1 MPALRLSLALALAA
15 LLACSR
21 APSAAP
27 PVDAATLGRLTALGG
42 SHLIVGLVDPRHWEA
57 LRAQVEAAVPAAA
70 PALAPLKTPRDAAL
84 ALGLQPAEADAWRL
98 DAPIIVGAFSGSR
111 VVTPGAVG
119 AYLPLQPPPGFR
131 HEAVIPSS
139 APAVLAGGLQRVAA
153 GLGLE
158 RLGGHVQVQA
168 EADAVRVALTF
179 GRPAPPAALTPP
191 VVTATLRALA
201 DGRAAVGAV
210 FRPALLPDVM
220 SRRGLGQVHEAL
232 AVVPPDLKTQLMA
245 AGIAEVL
252 GGAGVMTAESPD
264 VEDVGLLLGVEGGAL
279 TAWGFATL
287 TPAGAARVARGRAT
301 AGRLVEPRPGVA
313 AWAGL
318 AFDLPAALAD
328 APDLPLG
335 DSHAMAEAV
344 MSCGLGCSLFL
355 PLRMPFTTLK
365 AVLDRAPMP
374 VPRGSLPRAAQWA
387 VVMDGRRPGFA
398 VAADVGADFD
408 AAALRLPGVQ
418 RVERGERATLLW
430 GVDLDPRAAF
440 DPDREAP
447 ADRTLEVD
455 VAAAALLAG
464 VPVPAGLRLQGTA
477 RVDGAVVG
485 LRVRAAAGDAPP
497 FTLPSAGDPPAAGAP
512 ASPGVA
518 CLERA
523 NRGLALEFKAISRE
537 EAAAPRT
544 EIEPALACALADP
557 QTAAAARGLAAQ
569 RAVFA
574 TLKAAPESAAP
585 ESAAPE
591 SAAPESAAPES
602 AAGNVPRGRPFLK
615 IPMTNIQAAFRQ
627 QVPRLRACYER
638 ALLTQ
643 PDLNARLRL
652 ALTIGT
658 AGDVQAATVTGQGAD
673 PLRTCIEA
681 AARAIRFPP
690 GDAPTQ
696 VQFPLVF
703 QAPR

>member
-1 MPALRLSLALALAA
+1 M
-15 LLACSR
+15 
-21 APSAAP
+21 
-27 PVDAATLGRLTALGG
+27 
-42 SHLIVGLVDPRHWEA
+42 
-57 LRAQVEAAVPAAA
+57 
-70 PALAPLKTPRDAAL
+70 
-84 ALGLQPAEADAWRL
+84 
-98 DAPIIVGAFSGSR
+98 GAFSGSR

-179 GRPAPPAALTPP
+179 GRPAPPAAPTPP
-191 VVTATLRALA
+191 VVTPTLRALA
-201 DGRAAVGAV
+201 NGRAAVGAV

-344 MSCGLGCSLFL
+344 MSCGMGCSLFL

-408 AAALRLPGVQ
+408 AAALRLPGCR

-440 DPDREAP
+440 DPDRGGPRRPHTGGRRGRRRPARRRAGAGRSAP
-447 ADRTLEVD
+447 AR
-455 VAAAALLAG
+455 
-464 VPVPAGLRLQGTA
+464 
-477 RVDGAVVG
+477 DGAG
-485 LRVRAAAGDAPP
+485 GWGGGGAAGARRRRGCPP

-537 EAAAPRT
+537 EAARRGPRSSPPS
-544 EIEPALACALADP
+544 PARWPTPRRPRPPGPRRAARRLRHLEGRSRERGPRERGPRERGPRERGPRERGRERPARAALPQDPHDQHPGRVSPAGPAAAGLLRARAADP
-557 QTAAAARGLAAQ
+557 
-569 RAVFA
+569 
-574 TLKAAPESAAP
+574 
-585 ESAAPE
+585 
-591 SAAPESAAPES
+591 
-602 AAGNVPRGRPFLK
+602 AGSERP
-615 IPMTNIQAAFRQ
+615 
-627 QVPRLRACYER
+627 
-638 ALLTQ
+638 
-643 PDLNARLRL
+643 
-652 ALTIGT
+652 
-658 AGDVQAATVTGQGAD
+658 
-673 PLRTCIEA
+673 A
-681 AARAIRFPP
+681 AARADHRHRRRRAGRHGDGAGGGPP
-690 GDAPTQ
+690 PDVHRGGRPGHPVPPRRRADPGPVPPRLPGAALTGASRRCR
-696 VQFPLVF
+696 VRFPLV
-703 QAPR
+703 QAGCELHRAPAADRPGRPPRDGVAGHRGRCPRHPRHRGWPGRRGAPAAGPVDAPGR